1 MELLQRE
8 KGLDAYNDVL
18 SRQIKVPHTSPVPT
32 VLRILQSNQLSEW
45 TLTINEIDGLADVK
59 LEITLKQ
66 QNTEYTYHQPLNRGG
81 GYSIQ
86 GWGAITVTAE
96 AINNA
101 TAKLNVS
108 LQPET
113 SVRPP
118 VYNQG
123 STTFSILAIA
133 GVEYEIPN
141 TTDLTPA
148 GYPPPFCTFLDIHVG
163 NPCQLIARD
172 ITGTQVW
179 FDPAMAPESLYWR
192 DIRIFPWFKYTLS
205 TALGGTRFTNLWH
218 N

>member
-1 MELLQRE
+1 MDLLQRE
-8 KGLDAYNDVL
+8 LGLDAYNDVL
-18 SRQIKVPHTSPVPT
+18 SRQIKVPHTAPVPT
-32 VLRILQSNQLSEW
+32 VIRVLQSNQLSEW

-108 LQPET
+108 LQPEV
-113 SVRPP
+113 SVKPYIS
-118 VYNQG
+118 VAGQ
-123 STTFSILAIA
+123 TTATILAVA
-133 GVEYEIPN
+133 GTFYDIPN
-141 TTDLTPA
+141 ITNLTPD
-148 GYPPPFCTFLDIHVG
+148 GYAPPFCDFVTLRPGADIELRALDYTGAFAWRTG
-163 NPCQLIARD
+163 NLPRD
-172 ITGTQVW
+172 SV
-179 FDPAMAPESLYWR
+179 YWKNVR
-192 DIRIFPWFKYTLS
+192 VFPWYKLQV
-205 TALGGTRFTNLWH
+205 APVVGGISFSNLWH